1 MEMGEVTQHKSKTY
15 LRFNSNDSHVLSHD
29 GDVQNN
35 LARTLKGDHLL
46 DGKLDK
52 RVTLTSI
59 A

>member
-1 MEMGEVTQHKSKTY
+1 MGEVTQHKSKTY